1 MSTTEEG
8 KKSMEA
14 AKKRNIAYIENVKNA
29 PAFGLRDK
37 IGYLCGD
44 LGFNSLQVIVNSYLM
59 LFCVNILGMNAV
71 HFAGIVFICKALDA
85 LNDTFIGRTVDRRAP
100 AKNGKMKPYLLW
112 FAVPYAIFTLILFMN
127 VHAMPYAAKIVWVLL
142 IYFFWG
148 IIGTFINVPYGA
160 MSNIITTNQ
169 IERTELSNF
178 RSIGS
183 FAASMG
189 TTTIAPLLLF
199 DQNNDPI
206 AGRFILLSVILG
218 VFCTVCLFL
227 AHTLIHERVLV
238 EEVKVN
244 ENGEKINYLQVA
256 KSFLHN
262 RVMIAVVA
270 SYVIVKLF
278 IQPVSTL
285 NQYVFMTYF
294 QDTSSLAMA
303 SLTTM
308 GPMLLGMVFLK
319 PLVKRFGKKALV
331 TWPLLGSALMHGA
344 NMLLPLGPKEWIF
357 CQLMASTCITC
368 LNLLLWSLI
377 ADAVDYQA
385 YLTGQRNDGTVYATI
400 TFIVFF
406 AASASTSI
414 IALLLEAVGYD
425 PTLGSMGQLAGVP
438 EKIKML
444 GGAWPMIGALLSFVC
459 FKFIYNVSD
468 ARMREISEELRRK
481 SEETEERILNEN
493 AENEA

>member
-1 MSTTEEG
+1 
-8 KKSMEA
+8 MEA

-199 DQNNDPI
+199 DRNNDPI

-357 CQLMASTCITC
+357 CQLMASACITC

>member
-1 MSTTEEG
+1 
-8 KKSMEA
+8 MEA

-357 CQLMASTCITC
+357 CQLMASACITC

-425 PTLGSMGQLAGVP
+425 PTLGSMGQMAGVP

>member
-1 MSTTEEG
+1 
-8 KKSMEA
+8 MEA

-357 CQLMASTCITC
+357 CQLMASACITC

>member
-1 MSTTEEG
+1 
-8 KKSMEA
+8 MEA

-59 LFCVNILGMNAV
+59 LFCVNISGMNAV

-127 VHAMPYAAKIVWVLL
+127 VHAMPYAAKIAWVLI
-142 IYFFWG
+142 IYFCWG

-357 CQLMASTCITC
+357 CQLMASACITC

-444 GGAWPMIGALLSFVC
+444 GGAWPMIGALFSFVC

>member
-1 MSTTEEG
+1 
-8 KKSMEA
+8 MEA

-59 LFCVNILGMNAV
+59 LFCVNILEMNAV

-127 VHAMPYAAKIVWVLL
+127 VHAMPYAAKIAWVLI

-227 AHTLIHERVLV
+227 AHTMIHERVLV

-244 ENGEKINYLQVA
+244 EKGEKINYLQVA

-357 CQLMASTCITC
+357 CQLMASACITC

>member
-1 MSTTEEG
+1 M
-8 KKSMEA
+8 
-14 AKKRNIAYIENVKNA
+14 
-29 PAFGLRDK
+29 
-37 IGYLCGD
+37 
-44 LGFNSLQVIVNSYLM
+44 
-59 LFCVNILGMNAV
+59 
-71 HFAGIVFICKALDA
+71 
-85 LNDTFIGRTVDRRAP
+85 
-100 AKNGKMKPYLLW
+100 
-112 FAVPYAIFTLILFMN
+112 
-127 VHAMPYAAKIVWVLL
+127 
-142 IYFFWG
+142 
-148 IIGTFINVPYGA
+148 
-160 MSNIITTNQ
+160 
-169 IERTELSNF
+169 
-178 RSIGS
+178 
-183 FAASMG
+183 
-189 TTTIAPLLLF
+189 
-199 DQNNDPI
+199 
-206 AGRFILLSVILG
+206 
-218 VFCTVCLFL
+218 

-357 CQLMASTCITC
+357 CQLMASACITC
-368 LNLLLWSLI
+368 LNLLLWFLI

>member
-1 MSTTEEG
+1 
-8 KKSMEA
+8 MEA

-44 LGFNSLQVIVNSYLM
+44 LGFNSLLVIVNSYLM

-481 SEETEERILNEN
+481 NEETEERILNEN

>member
-1 MSTTEEG
+1 
-8 KKSMEA
+8 MEA
-14 AKKRNIAYIENVKNA
+14 AKKRNIAYIENVKNS

-357 CQLMASTCITC
+357 CQLMASACITC

>member
-1 MSTTEEG
+1 
-8 KKSMEA
+8 MEA

-127 VHAMPYAAKIVWVLL
+127 VHAMPYAAKIAWVLI

-357 CQLMASTCITC
+357 CQLMASACITC

-400 TFIVFF
+400 IFIVFF

>member
-1 MSTTEEG
+1 
-8 KKSMEA
+8 MEA

-357 CQLMASTCITC
+357 CQLMASACITC

-444 GGAWPMIGALLSFVC
+444 GGAWSMIGALLSFVC

>member
-1 MSTTEEG
+1 
-8 KKSMEA
+8 MEA

-127 VHAMPYAAKIVWVLL
+127 VHAMPYAAKIAWVLI

-183 FAASMG
+183 FADSMG

-357 CQLMASTCITC
+357 CQLMASACITC

>member
-1 MSTTEEG
+1 
-8 KKSMEA
+8 MEA

-127 VHAMPYAAKIVWVLL
+127 VHAMPYAAKIAWVLI
-142 IYFFWG
+142 IYFCWG

-199 DQNNDPI
+199 DRNNDPI

-331 TWPLLGSALMHGA
+331 TCPLLGSALMHGA

-357 CQLMASTCITC
+357 CQLMASACITC

>member
-1 MSTTEEG
+1 
-8 KKSMEA
+8 MEA

-112 FAVPYAIFTLILFMN
+112 FVVPYAIFTLILFMN

>member
-1 MSTTEEG
+1 
-8 KKSMEA
+8 MEA

-357 CQLMASTCITC
+357 CQLMASACITC

-377 ADAVDYQA
+377 ADAVDYQV

>member
-1 MSTTEEG
+1 
-8 KKSMEA
+8 MEA

-189 TTTIAPLLLF
+189 TTIIAPLLLF

>member
-1 MSTTEEG
+1 
-8 KKSMEA
+8 MEA

-308 GPMLLGMVFLK
+308 GPMFLGMVFLK

>member
-1 MSTTEEG
+1 
-8 KKSMEA
+8 MEA

-127 VHAMPYAAKIVWVLL
+127 VHAMPYAAKIAWVLI

-357 CQLMASTCITC
+357 FQLMASAFITC

>member
-1 MSTTEEG
+1 
-8 KKSMEA
+8 MEA

-189 TTTIAPLLLF
+189 TTTIVPLLLF

-357 CQLMASTCITC
+357 CQLMASACITC

>member
-1 MSTTEEG
+1 
-8 KKSMEA
+8 
-14 AKKRNIAYIENVKNA
+14 
-29 PAFGLRDK
+29 
-37 IGYLCGD
+37 
-44 LGFNSLQVIVNSYLM
+44 
-59 LFCVNILGMNAV
+59 MNAV

-127 VHAMPYAAKIVWVLL
+127 VHAMPYAAKIAWVLI
-142 IYFFWG
+142 IYFCWG

-357 CQLMASTCITC
+357 CQLMASACITC

>member
-1 MSTTEEG
+1 
-8 KKSMEA
+8 MEA

-142 IYFFWG
+142 IYFCWG

-357 CQLMASTCITC
+357 CQLMASACITC

-425 PTLGSMGQLAGVP
+425 PTLGSMGQMAGVP

>member
-1 MSTTEEG
+1 
-8 KKSMEA
+8 MEA

-59 LFCVNILGMNAV
+59 LFCVNILGTNAV

-357 CQLMASTCITC
+357 CQLMASACITC

>member
-1 MSTTEEG
+1 
-8 KKSMEA
+8 MEA

-127 VHAMPYAAKIVWVLL
+127 VHAMPYAAKIAWVLI

-244 ENGEKINYLQVA
+244 EMV
-256 KSFLHN
+256 
-262 RVMIAVVA
+262 RR
-270 SYVIVKLF
+270 
-278 IQPVSTL
+278 
-285 NQYVFMTYF
+285 
-294 QDTSSLAMA
+294 
-303 SLTTM
+303 LT
-308 GPMLLGMVFLK
+308 
-319 PLVKRFGKKALV
+319 
-331 TWPLLGSALMHGA
+331 
-344 NMLLPLGPKEWIF
+344 IF
-357 CQLMASTCITC
+357 
-368 LNLLLWSLI
+368 
-377 ADAVDYQA
+377 
-385 YLTGQRNDGTVYATI
+385 R
-400 TFIVFF
+400 
-406 AASASTSI
+406 
-414 IALLLEAVGYD
+414 
-425 PTLGSMGQLAGVP
+425 
-438 EKIKML
+438 
-444 GGAWPMIGALLSFVC
+444 
-459 FKFIYNVSD
+459 
-468 ARMREISEELRRK
+468 
-481 SEETEERILNEN
+481 
-493 AENEA
+493 

>member
-1 MSTTEEG
+1 
-8 KKSMEA
+8 MEA

-127 VHAMPYAAKIVWVLL
+127 VHAMPYAAKIAWVLI
-142 IYFFWG
+142 IYFCWG

-357 CQLMASTCITC
+357 CQLMASACITC

-444 GGAWPMIGALLSFVC
+444 GGAWPMIGALLSFGC

>member
-1 MSTTEEG
+1 
-8 KKSMEA
+8 MEA

-357 CQLMASTCITC
+357 CQLMASACITC

-385 YLTGQRNDGTVYATI
+385 YLTRQRNDGTVYATI

>member
-1 MSTTEEG
+1 
-8 KKSMEA
+8 MEA

-357 CQLMASTCITC
+357 CQLMASACITC

-493 AENEA
+493 AA

>member
-1 MSTTEEG
+1 
-8 KKSMEA
+8 MEA

-127 VHAMPYAAKIVWVLL
+127 VHAMPYAAKIAWVLI

-357 CQLMASTCITC
+357 CQLMASACITC

-444 GGAWPMIGALLSFVC
+444 GGAWPMIGALFSFVC

>member
-1 MSTTEEG
+1 
-8 KKSMEA
+8 MEA

-444 GGAWPMIGALLSFVC
+444 GGAWPMIGALFSFVC

>member
-1 MSTTEEG
+1 
-8 KKSMEA
+8 MEA

-127 VHAMPYAAKIVWVLL
+127 VHAMPYAAKIAWVLI
-142 IYFFWG
+142 IYFCWG

-344 NMLLPLGPKEWIF
+344 NMFLPLGPKEWIF
-357 CQLMASTCITC
+357 CQLMASACITC

>member
-1 MSTTEEG
+1 
-8 KKSMEA
+8 MEA

-127 VHAMPYAAKIVWVLL
+127 VHAMPYAAKIAWVLI

-344 NMLLPLGPKEWIF
+344 NMLLPLGPKEWNF
-357 CQLMASTCITC
+357 CQLMASAFITC

-444 GGAWPMIGALLSFVC
+444 GGAWPMIGALLSIVC

>member
-1 MSTTEEG
+1 
-8 KKSMEA
+8 MEA

-127 VHAMPYAAKIVWVLL
+127 VHAMPYAAKIAWVLI

-262 RVMIAVVA
+262 RIMIAVVA

-357 CQLMASTCITC
+357 CQLMASACITC

-468 ARMREISEELRRK
+468 ARMREISKELRRK

>member
-1 MSTTEEG
+1 
-8 KKSMEA
+8 MEA

-127 VHAMPYAAKIVWVLL
+127 VHAMPYAAKIAWVLI

-218 VFCTVCLFL
+218 VFCTVCLFW

-262 RVMIAVVA
+262 RIMIAVVA

-357 CQLMASTCITC
+357 CQLMASACITC